1 MTEEEID
8 QIINGQP
15 TSEFFYRSDILVHSS
30 DELCCTELESSH
42 VNQSEE
48 KSVDNPVCLVGSIT
62 YIHDSPIFD
71 LSDDDV
77 LQTEEDLVGSS
88 LVDLWEENQSFSLP
102 ESNEPMQAI
111 YDTDGESYDSIIADE
126 DSMNLHSALT

>member
-8 QIINGQP
+8 QIVNGRP
-15 TSEFFYRSDILVHSS
+15 ASEIFCTTDILVHSF

-48 KSVDNPVCLVGSIT
+48 KSADNPVCLIGSIT
-62 YIHDSPIFD
+62 YIHDLPIFD

-77 LQTEEDLVGSS
+77 LQT
-88 LVDLWEENQSFSLP
+88 
-102 ESNEPMQAI
+102 
-111 YDTDGESYDSIIADE
+111 
-126 DSMNLHSALT
+126 